1 VVNFPQEWVA
11 GFTRNQWQFCSG
23 MGGRFGQESA
33 IRKSLIELLMVTGL
47 KGVKWIKQISLS

>member
-11 GFTRNQWQFCSG
+11 GFTRNQWQVCSG

-33 IRKSLIELLMVTGL
+33 VRGIY
-47 KGVKWIKQISLS
+47 